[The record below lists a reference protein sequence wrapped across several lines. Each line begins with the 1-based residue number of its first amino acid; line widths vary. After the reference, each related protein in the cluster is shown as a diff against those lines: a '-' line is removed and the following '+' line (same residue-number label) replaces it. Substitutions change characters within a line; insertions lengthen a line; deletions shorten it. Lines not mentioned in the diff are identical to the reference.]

1 MEHGL
6 TVARSAAQRANQI
19 EDEVAQQTDT
29 PTTTPIILRPLPQL
43 SGPTRLVTAVLILP
57 VFVSVFWFSI
67 PRGTWLRVLVALIVV
82 SLVYAVA
89 SRLLA
94 RASIRVTADCV
105 SENGLLTGRIRVP
118 AKRIVSLVILETYRG
133 DTLDTELQ
141 LFAFDPAGERL
152 FRMRGPY
159 WSRESIEIMAA
170 AFDVP
175 TRRLE
180 GPITRMEL
188 RRRYHSSLYWFE
200 RWPAL
205 GVMCVVGFIAA
216 LSLVLI
222 TLMSPGLLVLP
233 V

>member
-1 MEHGL
+1 M
-6 TVARSAAQRANQI
+6 
-19 EDEVAQQTDT
+19 
-29 PTTTPIILRPLPQL
+29 
-43 SGPTRLVTAVLILP
+43 LILP

-67 PRGTWLRVLVALIVV
+67 PRGTWLRVLVALVAV
-82 SLVYAVA
+82 SLIYVVA

-105 SENGLLTGRIRVP
+105 SENGLLSGQVRVP

-133 DTLDTELQ
+133 DSLDTDLQ
-141 LFAFDPAGERL
+141 LFAFDPAGDRL
-152 FRMRGPY
+152 FRMRSPY
-159 WSRESIEIMAA
+159 WSRESIEIMAT

-180 GPITRMEL
+180 SPITRLEL
-188 RRRYHSSLYWFE
+188 RRRYRDSLYWFE

-205 GVMCVVGFIAA
+205 GLLCIAGFIAT
-216 LSLVLI
+216 LSLTLI